1 MGRSD
6 ENGIIDDILSGDSHA
21 YAILVRRYQKP
32 IYNLMIRM
40 TGNNEDAFDLTQDTF
55 LRAYERLE
63 QFRRGKSF
71 FSWLYSIGMNL
82 AKDHFRGVRRSRVG
96 LDALS
101 REAEFDPLHNRQPTD
116 VLLDAQKVKWALTRI
131 PEDYREAVVLRF
143 HEDLSF
149 KEVADCLNLSLSGA
163 KMRVHRG
170 LAMLKDIL
178 SPGGDK

>member
-40 TGNNEDAFDLTQDTF
+40 TGNKEDAFDLTQDTF
-55 LRAYERLE
+55 VRAYERLE

-101 REAEFDPLHNRQPTD
+101 REAVSDLDNKQPAD
-116 VLLDAQKVKWALTRI
+116 VLLDAQRVKWALTRI

-149 KEVADCLNLSLSGA
+149 QEVADSLNLSLSGA

-170 LAMLKDIL
+170 LAMLKDVL
-178 SPGGDK
+178 SPGGEK